1 MANAIFYICTSD
13 YPSDFNDL
21 NLLEISKKKILLKNK
36 ISSVAF
42 SGHHLGI
49 APDIAAC
56 VLGTSYIERHFTI
69 DKTWKR
75 TNHTSSLEPPGLSK
89 LLKDLET
96 ICTMLTYKKKQ
107 ILDCEKSQ
115 RKKIKIIK

>member
-1 MANAIFYICTSD
+1 MKNYQ
-13 YPSDFNDL
+13 SDFTNL
-21 NLLEISKKKILLKNK
+21 NLFEISKYKSLLKNK
-36 ISSVAF
+36 VSGIAF
-42 SGHHLGI
+42 LRHLLGI